1 MFGEK
6 YWEFIMSDFKMEA
19 FNLCLHNFMLYA
31 CTGDYHLTK
40 NKFTGAKKYISV
52 VHASFREYLDSL

>member
-1 MFGEK
+1 
-6 YWEFIMSDFKMEA
+6 MSDFKMEA